1 MSVVSC
7 VFTQTAAVKDSG
19 GYSGS
24 GLGPAAKARME
35 ELKGA
40 KRASVAGTPAS
51 TAAASALTNT
61 NTNANA
67 AAVAAAG
74 STADA
79 SQPDSATALV
89 SAALPAVNLADPGVR
104 IGKRLIQKA
113 LRVPRVWRD
122 GRGNLSS
129 DTTTGTTMPADM
141 DLVRSSTFRWRAF
154 DLGERMC
161 LLYSI
166 AGCFPHC
173 SIPGQSP
180 GDGLL
185 SVWSEGMGEGTFPAA

>member
-141 DLVRSSTFRWRAF
+141 DLVCFFVNPWGWRI
-154 DLGERMC
+154 RVV
-161 LLYSI
+161 LLSWL
-166 AGCFPHC
+166 C
-173 SIPGQSP
+173 SARALRQVAVSP
-180 GDGLL
+180 G
-185 SVWSEGMGEGTFPAA
+185 SN